1 MNGNVTGRG
10 GEAFR
15 TVTSRVAVFPQENV
29 DTDQIIPARFLKII
43 DKGGVGTHLFED
55 LRRAPDGS
63 LKSDFPL
70 NMKENEGAA
79 ILLAGRNF
87 GCGSSREHAPWA
99 LVGAGFRAV
108 ISTSFA
114 DIFKNNALK
123 NGLLPVVV
131 DAATWSALAG
141 VASTGGQVR
150 VDLRGQDVQW
160 QGGKVS
166 FGIDSF
172 ARACLLNGTDELG
185 YILGHENEI
194 AEYERRQER
203 GGQS

>member
-1 MNGNVTGRG
+1 MSEHNTGK
-10 GEAFR
+10 GEPIRA
-15 TVTSRVAVFPQENV
+15 VTSRVAVFAQDNV
-29 DTDQIIPARFLKII
+29 DTDQIIPARFLKIT
-43 DKGGVGTHLFED
+43 DKAGVGTHLFED

-63 LKSDFPL
+63 LRREFPL

-79 ILLAGRNF
+79 ILLAGHNF

-114 DIFKNNALK
+114 DIFKNNSLK

-131 DAATWSALAG
+131 DAATWSALAA
-141 VASTGGQVR
+141 VASSGGRVS
-150 VDLRGQDVQW
+150 VDLRDQQVTW

-166 FGIDSF
+166 FAIDAF
-172 ARACLLNGTDELG
+172 ARACLLDGTDELG
-185 YILGHENEI
+185 YILARERSIE
-194 AEYERRQER
+194 EFERRREQ
-203 GGQS
+203 GGRS